1 MPRVVTPG
9 WFTDVSAASGT
20 DVAMNG
26 MGVGD
31 YDLDGFTD
39 FYLTNIDD
47 AVPLR
52 NNGDGTFTDLPP
64 WASGANDTGFG
75 RGAAYGDFDGDGCL
89 DLYLVKPIWPRTRC

>member
-1 MPRVVTPG
+1 
-9 WFTDVSAASGT
+9 
-20 DVAMNG
+20 